1 MVVNSEQIQ
10 FHQKG
15 RVEAKEGPLSQTRAL
30 ICVEGMS
37 PILNSRRSP
46 GAYLIFLAD
55 HGWA

>member
-10 FHQKG
+10 FYQKG

-37 PILNSRRSP
+37 PILNSRHSP

-55 HGWA
+55 HG